1 MRTALIAFFSD
12 TSIFE
17 TRSIYRS
24 SDPNFGIQNE
34 LKMLLYSGI
43 ESKVIS
49 AYVSAFGRS
58 SRKKF
63 RIGNV
68 KKAVA
73 KTPGTNDV
81 IYEVVYLEILDNLEN
96 ENGSVSASIK
106 TALLNHIIQV
116 NQGRRDIIDS
126 ELFDDNLSNIFSMSI
141 DQLSGILIQDK
152 VLTVDFGG
160 QRVSDS
166 NKSDIF
172 GNSVTNLRKI
182 LESIGETERKYLP
195 LWMRTPQTFSGIEQ
209 GFIKAVPICYCIPG
223 TADNIILNIKNS
235 GFDFK
240 MIDYTIDRAI
250 IDSVIGDTGDKYIAF
265 AAREVING

>member
-1 MRTALIAFFSD
+1 MRDSLTAFFND
-12 TSIFE
+12 PSIFE
-17 TRSIYRS
+17 PASIYRS

-43 ESKVIS
+43 ESKVLS

-63 RIGNV
+63 RIGNL
-68 KKAVA
+68 KKVVA
-73 KTPGTNDV
+73 KNIGTNDV
-81 IYEVVYLEILDNLEN
+81 VYELIYLEILDNLEN
-96 ENGSVSASIK
+96 DIGSVSASIK
-106 TALLNHIIQV
+106 TARLTHPINV
-116 NQGRRDIIDS
+116 NQGRRDIIDGDAS
-126 ELFDDNLSNIFSMSI
+126 DMNIDSMSI
-141 DQLSGILIQDK
+141 DQLSGILIQDTIM
-152 VLTVDFGG
+152 TVDFGG
-160 QRVSDS
+160 QRISDS

-172 GNSVTNLRKI
+172 GNSVTNIRKNI
-182 LESIGETERKYLP
+182 KTIGETERKYLP
-195 LWMRTPQTFSGIEQ
+195 LWMRTPQTYTGVEQ
-209 GFIKAVPICYCIPG
+209 GFTKAVPICYCVPG

-250 IDSVIGDTGDKYIAF
+250 IDSVVGDTGDKYIAF